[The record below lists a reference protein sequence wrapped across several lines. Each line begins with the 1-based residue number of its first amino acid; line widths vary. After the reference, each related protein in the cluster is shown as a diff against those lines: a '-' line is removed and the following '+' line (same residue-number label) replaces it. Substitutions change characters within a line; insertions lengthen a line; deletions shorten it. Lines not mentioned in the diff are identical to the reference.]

1 MFVFRVKL
9 TKNRVVLGICVL
21 LALAVLLVHFTCG
34 GRLSLPSGKDYID
47 RTTYLRTLGYK
58 VCASSEVEVE
68 VKIPD
73 DFEDVYKSYNK
84 KQLKAGFDL
93 DGYRNT
99 IARLFTYKVEEFG
112 GYSEVYANLLVENG
126 RIIGGDISSIEDGGF
141 IFPLLPRRSQPQ
153 KSADQNSELQKAQS
167 GVVQSEKELSKK
179 AQSGKESSGKEQSEK
194 AQPQKVQA
202 QKSGR

>member
-34 GRLSLPSGKDYID
+34 GRLRLPSGRDYID

-58 VCASSEVEVE
+58 VCEASEVEVE
-68 VKIPD
+68 VRIPD
-73 DFEDVYKSYNK
+73 DFEDVYSDYNK

-99 IARLFTYKVEEFG
+99 AARLFTYKVEDFG

-153 KSADQNSELQKAQS
+153 KAQS
-167 GVVQSEKELSKK
+167 EIV
-179 AQSGKESSGKEQSEK
+179 QSGKVQSGKEQSGKEQSQK
-194 AQPQKVQA
+194 AQA

>member
-34 GRLSLPSGKDYID
+34 GRLGLPSGKDYID

-58 VCASSEVEVE
+58 VCEASEVEVE
-68 VKIPD
+68 VRIPE
-73 DFEDVYKSYNK
+73 DFEDVYSDYNK

-99 IARLFTYKVEEFG
+99 AARLFTYKVEDFG
-112 GYSEVYANLLVENG
+112 GYSEIYANLLVENS

-141 IFPLLPRRSQPQ
+141 IFPLLPRKSQPQ
-153 KSADQNSELQKAQS
+153 KSDDQNSEQQKAQS
-167 GVVQSEKELSKK
+167 EKTQSERVQSER
-179 AQSGKESSGKEQSEK
+179 A
-194 AQPQKVQA
+194 
-202 QKSGR
+202 